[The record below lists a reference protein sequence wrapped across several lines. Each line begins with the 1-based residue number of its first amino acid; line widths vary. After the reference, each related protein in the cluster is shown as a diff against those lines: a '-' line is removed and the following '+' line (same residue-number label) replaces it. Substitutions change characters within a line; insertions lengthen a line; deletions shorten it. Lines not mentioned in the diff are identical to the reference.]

1 MLRGLLSAYSRQN
14 WCEKLGV
21 VGLLGFRLKEILF
34 DRLYMSVSFRA
45 AGVSLRKPS
54 TSQRGGAILEL
65 AMVLGLGVAVIIPTL
80 FSLVPKFMGTNEK
93 ERTSLGYSSTADR
106 GFGLGELSME
116 AFETVKPFA
125 AKGAVASLA
134 AFRLEQLTNLTGF
147 CAVTLKAEV
156 DANGAIV
163 AAAVDDTFVASN
175 SGAGAPC
182 DLGSD
187 PLPPDVIP
195 DFMSSLDRRKPG
207 TQIGFT
213 VFRKGQFLRMRS
225 ETDTAN
231 FGLAN

>member
-1 MLRGLLSAYSRQN
+1 MTRISIKRWAGALTAVAALLAGCGGGESGEAATTAKTDTITAVEGRMLPETAVQDVSPVKSRSATTAPKAAR
-14 WCEKLGV
+14 
-21 VGLLGFRLKEILF
+21 
-34 DRLYMSVSFRA
+34 VS
-45 AGVSLRKPS
+45 
-54 TSQRGGAILEL
+54 
-65 AMVLGLGVAVIIPTL
+65 
-80 FSLVPKFMGTNEK
+80 
-93 ERTSLGYSSTADR
+93 
-106 GFGLGELSME
+106 LGELSME